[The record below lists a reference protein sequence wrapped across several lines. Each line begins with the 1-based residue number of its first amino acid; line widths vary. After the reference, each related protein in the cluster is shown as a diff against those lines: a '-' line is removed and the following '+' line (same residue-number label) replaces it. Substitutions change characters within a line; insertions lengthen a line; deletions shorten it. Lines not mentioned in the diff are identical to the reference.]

1 MVIFPWPRAGITSL
15 KKTKTGLSWPW
26 EQEDTQQWQTYCLAF
41 YLPFILPL
49 DLKKHILG
57 WAISKCVD
65 KLMVFPLLWSLSI
78 LNLAKY
84 NLELRPKYITFPA
97 LPSELYPQIKVKK
110 KKIKFS
116 FNEHTNKNVIEIP
129 SLEYVLQFLKAYLKD
144 DPHILLFCDIK
155 TCNA

>member
-1 MVIFPWPRAGITSL
+1 MVIFPWPRAGVTSL

-110 KKIKFS
+110 KKIQVFFQWTYKQECNWNS
-116 FNEHTNKNVIEIP
+116 
-129 SLEYVLQFLKAYLKD
+129 
-144 DPHILLFCDIK
+144 ILRICPTIFEGIS
-155 TCNA
+155 